1 MNFILKTP
9 KLQQLES
16 DTVFAQNFI
25 RILGRSL
32 ASLSSSDQ
40 NTLRTLLCQKKVIP
54 TKFGMRI
61 PEEAYFSSVT
71 LFPDLPTVE
80 LQNPPEKLLTLLGVR
95 KHVELQLIFDR
106 LVSQGN
112 WDHTQLVKYLASIS
126 NNLKPIEKKRLEI
139 TAIWPREQEQ
149 DNGKADENGSAERGV
164 KRYLASELY
173 APLPELREF
182 QLPFIEWKGKW
193 KNNSSEGR
201 FGKSWNFRDDF
212 LPQRP

>member
-1 MNFILKTP
+1 MSFILKTP

-16 DTVFAQNFI
+16 DAVFAQKI
-25 RILGRSL
+25 LTILGRSL
-32 ASLSSSDQ
+32 ASLSQPDQ

-54 TKFGMRI
+54 TKYGMRM
-61 PEEAYFSSVT
+61 PDEAYFSSVT

-80 LQNPPEKLLTLLGVR
+80 FQNPPEKLLTLLGVR

-112 WDHTQLVKYLASIS
+112 WDHTQLVKYLTSIS

-149 DNGKADENGSAERGV
+149 DNEKADENGSTEPRI
-164 KRYLASELY
+164 KRYLASDLY

-193 KNNSSEGR
+193 RNNSNEGR
-201 FGKSWNFRDDF
+201 FGKSWNFRDNC
-212 LPQRP
+212 LPQRL